1 MENQNNNRI
10 NRVAINATEI
20 INKYKK
26 LQDRL
31 NFCFEKNWFHPKEVG
46 FDANFFLLVIKGD
59 KKYLPNNFSVN
70 YKFNYFRKGE
80 KMDKKYLIDKTRG
93 NSLYSLYTPDST
105 DPMKFSKNFLLR
117 LIAYIDPELFAKLYS
132 INKSQNNEKQY
143 NNWSNFKVEVN
154 NEILNDIKNF
164 KSISNNTNNYG
175 GFKRSKNHKKKDL
188 FHQFRGN
195 INNNNNYSNLN
206 SQINAQ
212 LNQMSQANNKLM
224 QERELLKQK
233 ISSLEKKVK
242 DGEDALFGKEV
253 EMKDEFQMRKAD
265 NKDVEKQ
272 IKIKF
277 NKK

>member
-1 MENQNNNRI
+1 MENQDNMRI

-31 NFCFEKNWFHPKEVG
+31 NFCFERNWLHPKEVG
-46 FDANFFLLVIKGD
+46 YDANFFLLVIKGD

-80 KMDKKYLIDKTRG
+80 KMDKKYLIDKMRG
-93 NSLYSLYTPDST
+93 NALYSLYTPDSV

-117 LIAYIDPELFAKLYS
+117 LIGYINPELFAKLYS
-132 INKSQNNEKQY
+132 INKSQINEKQY
-143 NNWSNFKVEVN
+143 NNWSDFKIEVN
-154 NEILNDIKNF
+154 NGILNDIKNF
-164 KSISNNTNNYG
+164 KSISNNNYG
-175 GFKRSKNHKKKDL
+175 GFKRSKNHKQTNL
-188 FHQFRGN
+188 FHQFRGS
-195 INNNNNYSNLN
+195 INNNKNYNSLN
-206 SQINAQ
+206 SQISAQ
-212 LNQMSQANNKLM
+212 LNQMNIANNQLM
-224 QERELLKQK
+224 QEREQPKQK
-233 ISSLEKKVK
+233 IVSLEKKIK

-253 EMKDEFQMRKAD
+253 EMKDESAKSKGD
-265 NKDVEKQ
+265 NKDFEKQ